1 MIFASDNWAGA
12 SEKVIEAVAWAARAG
27 GPAYGGDDLTA
38 AVTRRMSDLFEREV
52 AVFFVATGTAANAL
66 ALSCFTRPG
75 GIVLCHRGAHVLTA
89 EAGATEFFS
98 GGMRV
103 VGVDGAD
110 AKLDVAGINAMLG
123 RYPEGSFHEG
133 QHEGQPVAVSIANLT
148 ELGTVYTAAEVVAL
162 ARLARAR
169 GLAVHMDGA
178 RFANAVAATGATP
191 AELTWKAGVDVLS
204 LGATKNGCIAADAVV
219 VFDPA
224 HGRDLAYARQRSG
237 HTFSKSWFVAAQYD
251 AWLDGGHW
259 LELASHSNA
268 MAARLA
274 AAIQAS
280 PHARLAVRPAGN
292 EIFAVLTRDADARL
306 RAAGAQYYEWP
317 EDDIASEMRPRE
329 GEVLVRLIASWRTT
343 PADVE
348 GFAAHLK

>member
-12 SEKVIEAVAWAARAG
+12 SDKVIEALARAARAG

-38 AVTRRMSDLFEREV
+38 AVTRRMSDLFGREV

-66 ALSCFTRPG
+66 ALASFTRPG
-75 GIVLCHRGAHVLTA
+75 GIVFCHRSAHVLTA

-103 VGVDGAD
+103 IGVDGGN
-110 AKLDVAGINAMLG
+110 AKLDIAGIEAALG
-123 RYPEGSFHEG
+123 RYPEDSFHEG
-133 QHEGQPVAVSIANLT
+133 RPVAVSLANLT
-148 ELGTVYTAAEVVAL
+148 ELGTAYTAAEVGAL
-162 ARLARAR
+162 SDIARSR

-191 AELTWKAGVDVLS
+191 AELTWKAGVDALS
-204 LGATKNGCIAADAVV
+204 FGATKNGCIAADAVV
-219 VFDPA
+219 LFNPGTA
-224 HGRDLAYARQRSG
+224 RDLAYARQRAG

-251 AWLDGGHW
+251 AWLDGDHW
-259 LELASHSNA
+259 LELAGHSNA

-274 AAIQAS
+274 AAIEAS
-280 PHARLAVRPAGN
+280 PAARLAVQPAGN
-292 EIFAVLTRDADARL
+292 EVFAVLTRDADARL
-306 RAAGAQYYEWP
+306 RAAGAAYHEWP
-317 EDDIASEMRPRE
+317 ADDVAPEARPAT

-343 PADVE
+343 IDEVDKL
-348 GFAAHLK
+348 AAFLK